1 MTDIAKILEDQKA
14 KHALRDLYV
23 NTQRAA
29 GEPLNRDEMRELDCA
44 VGEADEQ
51 AIVAKRKQGDAV
63 MALSEADYA
72 RLKEETFEAIE
83 RRQRRERGF

>member
-1 MTDIAKILEDQKA
+1 MTDISKILKDQESA
-14 KHALRDLYV
+14 HALRDLYI

-29 GEPLNRDEMRELDCA
+29 GEPLNRDEMRELDRA
-44 VGEADEQ
+44 VGEADEA
-51 AIVAKRKQGDAV
+51 AIVAKRRQSDAV